1 MKKWLVKHQFILI
14 ITGITLLVV
23 GGIALFGWIISSNS
37 NTIEGKRY
45 TPTGEYALLDLG
57 STNCEP
63 CKKLQPV
70 LAELREEYGD
80 KIDIVFF
87 DITGTSEGSEMAN
100 GYKVSVMPTLI
111 FVNKSG
117 TEVKRIVGFK
127 TKEQIESVFNELG
140 WIE

>member
-1 MKKWLVKHQFILI
+1 MKNWIIKHQFILI
-14 ITGITLLVV
+14 ITGIALLVV

-37 NTIEGKRY
+37 NTVEGKRY

-87 DITGTSEGSEMAN
+87 DITGTQEGSSMAN
-100 GYKVSVMPTLI
+100 GYKVSVMPTLL
-111 FVNKSG
+111 FVDKNGK
-117 TEVKRIVGFK
+117 EIKRVVGFH
-127 TKEQIESVFNELG
+127 TKEQIEEIFNELR
-140 WIE
+140 WIK